1 MTNSFVKRIKN
12 DIYLSDDDIRILK
25 KYEIDYQSYLTM
37 KDLLF
42 EIETILNNIE
52 VDEDLEELSLK
63 LSEYNYHFR
72 TNK

>member
-25 KYEIDYQSYLTM
+25 KYEIDYQNFLTM

-42 EIETILNNIE
+42 QIETILNNIE